1 MKIRIDEKGIED
13 ASIDELE
20 VTELG
25 SGPEFEVPSEVVQRY
40 FKARK
45 EFEDALVPFR
55 ELYDAWQDANW
66 EAWDRARRK
75 RAGCE

>member
-1 MKIRIDEKGIED
+1 MKIRIDERCLED

-25 SGPEFEVPSEVVQRY
+25 SGPEFEVPNEVVQRY

-55 ELYDAWQDANW
+55 ELYDA
-66 EAWDRARRK
+66 
-75 RAGCE
+75 